1 MTVASFFIFI
11 MYNEETLKIVKI
23 NDVKRGG
30 GVELENLLYS
40 EVQIQ
45 KSNLD
50 LYVKLK
56 LPIYGRYSISYGKY
70 IFLLEQKTSLQKF
83 KLKQLDLCPPA
94 DHLHF

>member
-1 MTVASFFIFI
+1 MTLACFFIFI
-11 MYNEETLKIVKI
+11 MHNEEALKIVKI

-56 LPIYGRYSISYGKY
+56 LPIYGRYSNV
-70 IFLLEQKTSLQKF
+70 
-83 KLKQLDLCPPA
+83 D
-94 DHLHF
+94 